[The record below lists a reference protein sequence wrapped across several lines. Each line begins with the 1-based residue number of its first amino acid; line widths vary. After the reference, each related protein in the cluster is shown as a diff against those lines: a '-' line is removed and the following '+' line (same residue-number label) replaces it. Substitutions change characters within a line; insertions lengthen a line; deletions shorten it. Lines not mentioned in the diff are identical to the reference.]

1 MIQILIENPILLLA
15 IVAAIGYPL
24 GQIKIKGSSLGVAA
38 VLFVGLAIGSLDP
51 NLKLP
56 EFIGLLGLVVF
67 IYTIGLSSG
76 AGFFASFR
84 RKGLRDNL
92 FVFFVLLLAGGVA
105 VAVHYLLRL
114 TPALTAGLFAGSL
127 TNTPALA
134 GVLEHIKTYNLP
146 EVAEQL
152 LDQPVVGY
160 SIAYPIGVVGVIMTI
175 FITQKWWRVDYQQ
188 EALALRD
195 LGATSKQLQ
204 NRTICITRPE
214 ATHQTIQQLQ
224 QQHNW
229 DVIFGR
235 MKHDQDQLALTG
247 PQTRLTIGD
256 LISVIGSPEDLD
268 EVTTHLGESC
278 DDHLE
283 LDRTEYDFRRVF
295 VSNPKVAGHR
305 LHDFNLLQQYGA
317 IVTRVRRGDV
327 ELLPHG
333 DTVLELGDRVRVV
346 AKAENMAAV
355 SNFFGD
361 SYRALSEIDL
371 LNFSLGLAMG
381 LLLGLIPIPLPGG
394 LTFELGLAGGPLIVA
409 LILGKLGRTGPIVWV
424 LPYSANLVLRQLG
437 LVLFFAGLGTR
448 SGFAFVNTLTGS
460 GGAAIFFGGAIITC
474 VTALLTLWLGYKLLH
489 IPMSLLTG
497 MLAGLQTQPAV
508 LSYALDQSE
517 NDLPNIGYATVFPVA
532 TITKILLAQLLVIL
546 LP

>member
-1 MIQILIENPILLLA
+1 
-15 IVAAIGYPL
+15 
-24 GQIKIKGSSLGVAA
+24 
-38 VLFVGLAIGSLDP
+38 
-51 NLKLP
+51 
-56 EFIGLLGLVVF
+56 
-67 IYTIGLSSG
+67 
-76 AGFFASFR
+76 
-84 RKGLRDNL
+84 
-92 FVFFVLLLAGGVA
+92 
-105 VAVHYLLRL
+105 
-114 TPALTAGLFAGSL
+114 
-127 TNTPALA
+127 
-134 GVLEHIKTYNLP
+134 
-146 EVAEQL
+146 
-152 LDQPVVGY
+152 
-160 SIAYPIGVVGVIMTI
+160 
-175 FITQKWWRVDYQQ
+175 
-188 EALALRD
+188 
-195 LGATSKQLQ
+195 
-204 NRTICITRPE
+204 
-214 ATHQTIQQLQ
+214 
-224 QQHNW
+224 
-229 DVIFGR
+229 

-460 GGAAIFFGGAIITC
+460 GGATIFFGGAIITC